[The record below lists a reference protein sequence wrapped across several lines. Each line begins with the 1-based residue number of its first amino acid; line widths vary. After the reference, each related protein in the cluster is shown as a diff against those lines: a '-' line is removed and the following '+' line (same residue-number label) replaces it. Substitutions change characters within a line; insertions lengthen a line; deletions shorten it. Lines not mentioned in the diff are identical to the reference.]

1 MNQFTRGQK
10 GKLADLGLGQVF
22 PVAIDIGSGAMEV
35 DVSCFGVDAA
45 GQLSDDRYMVFFNQ
59 KTAPDN
65 AVTLDLNGGKALFQL
80 DLARLPA
87 SIDKLV
93 FTAAADQG
101 SMRSLQASSLS
112 LGQPAAATFAF
123 SGTDFQD
130 EKAVIIGELY
140 RRDGSWRFG
149 AVGQGFAGGLAA
161 LLKHF
166 GGTEAA
172 SPPSAPTPASAPAP
186 TAAAAP
192 APAPKPISLSK
203 ITLEKRG
210 DRISLDKRD
219 SQSYGRI
226 RINLNWNQGATSGA
240 NATASEQPAS
250 GGLIGKLF
258 GKPARRA
265 SGIDLDIGC
274 LFEMTNG
281 AKSAVQALG
290 NSWGAYDRPPYIH
303 LEQDDR
309 TGTVTT
315 GENLYINGTHFD
327 QIKRVLVYAFIY
339 EGVPNWA
346 ATDGVVTIDITGQPP
361 VEVRLDSGSNLSMCA
376 IAMLDNQGGNL
387 QVTKLVEY
395 FGGQGKITAHQLMD
409 QRYNFGLNWSAG
421 RKD

>member
-1 MNQFTRGQK
+1 MNQFSRGQK

-22 PVAIDIGSGAMEV
+22 PVAVDIASGAMEV

-59 KTAPDN
+59 KAAPDN
-65 AVTLDLNGGKALFQL
+65 AIVLDLNGGKAVFQL
-80 DLARLPA
+80 DLGRLPA
-87 SIDKLV
+87 GIDKLV

-101 SMRSLQASSLS
+101 SMRSLQASSLA

-123 SGTDFQD
+123 SGADFQD

-149 AVGQGFAGGLAA
+149 AVGQGFAGGLSA

-172 SPPSAPTPASAPAP
+172 PS
-186 TAAAAP
+186 AAP
-192 APAPKPISLSK
+192 ASTPPAPSPAPEPKKISLSK

-210 DRISLDKRD
+210 DKVSLDKRD
-219 SQSYGRI
+219 SQGYGRI
-226 RINLNWNQGATSGA
+226 RINLNWNQGGTPGSSATG
-240 NATASEQPAS
+240 SEQPAS
-250 GGLIGKLF
+250 GGFIGKLF
-258 GKPARRA
+258 GKPASRA
-265 SGIDLDIGC
+265 NGIDLDIGC

-309 TGTVTT
+309 TGNVTT
-315 GENLYINGTHFD
+315 GENLYINGAHFD

-346 ATDGVVTIDITGQPP
+346 ATDGVVTIEIPGQPP

-395 FGGQGKITAHQLMD
+395 FGGQGRITAHQLMD
-409 QRYNFGLNWSAG
+409 ERYRFGLNWSAG